1 MAAATY
7 SYRVRDKSGTITSGE
22 IEGSSTTAVASALR
36 DRGVVPLQ
44 IEEKKS
50 SVLQADIKIPGFGKR
65 VKTRD
70 IVIFARQFSTMV
82 NAGLSLIRALT
93 VLEDQTDSDPLR
105 DVLGKVRTDVERGTS
120 LSAAMDRHPKV
131 FTELFVAMIRAGE
144 IGGVLDE
151 TLLRLADILEAQ
163 MRLRSK
169 IRSAMAYPAVIGVLI
184 VTVTTAMIVF
194 VVPVFSNLYAE
205 LGSGASLPAP
215 TKVLIL
221 LSDIILGYWWLLII
235 GLIGSIW
242 GFRRW
247 VGTDGGRLIWDT
259 LKLRFPVFGQLAHK
273 TALSRF
279 SRTLAVLSRTGVPI
293 LQALDIVAETSG
305 NRLVSTA
312 LDDVKDSVRAGEAL
326 AAPLG
331 RHDVFP
337 PMVVQMMT
345 VGEETGEI
353 DGMLAKVADLYE
365 REVEDT
371 VSALTSLI
379 EPLLIVVMGVTVGGI
394 LIALY
399 LPIFNIAGLVA

>member
-1 MAAATY
+1 M
-7 SYRVRDKSGTITSGE
+7 
-22 IEGSSTTAVASALR
+22 
-36 DRGVVPLQ
+36 VPLQ
-44 IEEKKS
+44 IEEKKA
-50 SVLQADIKIPGFGKR
+50 SVLQMELKIPGMGKR
-65 VKTRD
+65 VNTRD
-70 IVIFARQFSTMV
+70 IVIFSRQFATMV

-105 DVLGKVRTDVERGTS
+105 AVLGSVRTDVERGTS

-131 FTELFVAMIRAGE
+131 FSELFVAMIRAGE

-151 TLLRLADILEAQ
+151 TLIRLADILEAQ

-205 LGSGASLPAP
+205 LGNGASLPFP

-221 LSDIILGYWWLLII
+221 LSDIITGFGWLLI
-235 GLIGSIW
+235 LLLVGSIL

-247 VGTDGGRLIWDT
+247 VASDAGHLTWDT
-259 LKLRFPVFGQLAHK
+259 LKLKFPVFGKLAHK
-273 TALSRF
+273 TTLSRF

-293 LQALDIVAETSG
+293 LQAIDIVAETAG
-305 NRLVSTA
+305 NRLVAKA
-312 LDDVKDSVRAGEAL
+312 LEEVKDSVRSGESL
-326 AAPLG
+326 ASPLG
-331 RHDVFP
+331 KHDVFP

-353 DGMLAKVADLYE
+353 DAMLAKVADFYE

-399 LPIFNIAGLVA
+399 PPIFNIAGLVG

>member
-1 MAAATY
+1 MSGTTY
-7 SYRVRDKSGTITSGE
+7 EYRVRDKSGKIASGE
-22 IEGSSTTAVASALR
+22 IEGSSTTAVAKALR
-36 DRGVVPLQ
+36 ERGMVPLQ
-44 IEEKKS
+44 IDEKKT
-50 SVLQADIKIPGFGKR
+50 SVLQMELKIPGLGNR
-65 VKTRD
+65 VKVRD
-70 IVIFARQFSTMV
+70 IVIFSRQFATMV
-82 NAGLSLIRALT
+82 NAGLSLIRALS
-93 VLEDQTDSDPLR
+93 VLEEQTDSDALR
-105 DVLGKVRTDVERGTS
+105 DVLGKVRGDVERGTS

-169 IRSAMAYPAVIGVLI
+169 IRSAMAYPAVIGLLI

-194 VVPVFSNLYAE
+194 VVPVFSDLYAE
-205 LGSGASLPAP
+205 LGNGASLPLP
-215 TKVLIL
+215 TKVLIM
-221 LSDIILGYWWLLII
+221 LSDLISGYWWLLIT
-235 GLIGSIW
+235 GLGASIF

-247 VGTDGGRLIWDT
+247 VRTEAGRLGWDT
-259 LKLRFPVFGQLAHK
+259 IKLKFPVFGRLAHK

-293 LQALDIVAETSG
+293 LQAIDIVAETSG
-305 NRLVSTA
+305 NRLVAKA
-312 LDDVKDSVRAGEAL
+312 LDEVKESVRSGESL
-326 AAPLG
+326 AAPLS

-353 DGMLAKVADLYE
+353 DAMLAKVADFYE

>member
-1 MAAATY
+1 MAATTY
-7 SYRVRDKSGTITSGE
+7 AYRVRDKAGAITSGE
-22 IEGSSTTAVASALR
+22 IEGSSTTAVAKALR
-36 DRGVVPLQ
+36 ERGMVPLQ
-44 IEEKKS
+44 IEEKQT
-50 SVLQADIKIPGFGKR
+50 SVLQMELKIPGLGKR

-70 IVIFARQFSTMV
+70 IVIFSRQFATMV

-93 VLEDQTDSDPLR
+93 VLEEQTDSEPLR

-131 FTELFVAMIRAGE
+131 FSELFVAMIRAGE

-169 IRSAMAYPAVIGVLI
+169 IRSAMAYPAVIGILI

-194 VVPVFSNLYAE
+194 VVPVFSDLYAE
-205 LGSGASLPAP
+205 LGSGASLPIP

-221 LSDIILGYWWLLII
+221 LSDIITGFWWLLII
-235 GLIGSIW
+235 LLAGSIW

-247 VGTDGGRLIWDT
+247 VGTDAGLLTWDT
-259 LKLRFPVFGQLAHK
+259 LKLKFPVFGKLAHK

-293 LQALDIVAETSG
+293 LQAIDIVAETSG
-305 NRLVSTA
+305 NRLVSKA
-312 LDDVKDSVRAGEAL
+312 LDDVKESVRSGESL
-326 AAPLG
+326 AAPLA

-337 PMVVQMMT
+337 PMVVQMMA

-353 DGMLAKVADLYE
+353 DAMLAKVADFYE

-399 LPIFNIAGLVA
+399 LPIFNVAGLVA